1 MSLNENQHAAREQ
14 AVLRILHRHN
24 LSPWAR
30 TYWARTYC
38 GLKRAENEA
47 KVLPTRSH

>member
-30 TYWARTYC
+30 TYWARTYS
-38 GLKRAENEA
+38 GLKRAEHAA
-47 KVLPTRSH
+47 KVLPAGRH

>member
-1 MSLNENQHAAREQ
+1 MSLNQTQHAAREQ

-30 TYWARTYC
+30 TFWARTYC
-38 GLKRAENEA
+38 KLKRAEHAA

>member
-1 MSLNENQHAAREQ
+1 MSLNENQHAVREQ

-38 GLKRAENEA
+38 GLKRAEHEA
-47 KVLPTRSH
+47 KVLPKRSH